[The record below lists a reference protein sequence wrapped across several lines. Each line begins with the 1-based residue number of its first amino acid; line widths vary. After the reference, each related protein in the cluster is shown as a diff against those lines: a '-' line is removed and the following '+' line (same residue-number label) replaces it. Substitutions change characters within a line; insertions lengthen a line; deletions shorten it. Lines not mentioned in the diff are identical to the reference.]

1 LTLERGH
8 RTLARRCL
16 LCAITG
22 LLHRSNCVLFDHL
35 AGRLT
40 SSAGTRSGV
49 ADGYFP
55 RVLSNTLSTASV
67 MASTPVSM
75 VGFGTGANKGEL
87 VARQLQA
94 VALAGRAAT
103 RSGS

>member
-1 LTLERGH
+1 MKGDIERSHGDVCFVPSPDSCIAAIVSSSITLPGAPDEQCWNEI
-8 RTLARRCL
+8 RRRRRL
-16 LCAITG
+16 L
-22 LLHRSNCVLFDHL
+22 S
-35 AGRLT
+35 
-40 SSAGTRSGV
+40 
-49 ADGYFP
+49 P